1 MHYLHSLYEGVLLKI
16 PLRSVVEADKSK
28 VLVVSSGDFV
38 LLSLVFVGDTEIVET
53 GLDVEVEIILDFDVT
68 IDLVSLEVVVA
79 VEDVED
85 SGVDR
90 VVVSVVV
97 ETGSILVG
105 VDVVGD
111 LFWVLGNLVVVV
123 LCDVVGVEDVAIE
136 VVSVANF
143 LVELIGVL
151 EVGEGVPELV
161 ENVTVVDRLL
171 EVTAGDSLDVVL
183 SVFIGGNVLLVLIE
197 ASVLLVLIS
206 SVLEGLTYTVLEIVG
221 CVVEDINGVD

>member
-1 MHYLHSLYEGVLLKI
+1 M
-16 PLRSVVEADKSK
+16 
-28 VLVVSSGDFV
+28 
-38 LLSLVFVGDTEIVET
+38 
-53 GLDVEVEIILDFDVT
+53 
-68 IDLVSLEVVVA
+68 
-79 VEDVED
+79 
-85 SGVDR
+85 
-90 VVVSVVV
+90 
-97 ETGSILVG
+97 
-105 VDVVGD
+105 
-111 LFWVLGNLVVVV
+111 LGNLVVVV

-161 ENVTVVDRLL
+161 ENVTVVERLL

-183 SVFIGGNVLLVLIE
+183 SVFIGGNVLLVLME